1 MEETVFRHLSS
12 ETSDGVLVLTLTDTQ
27 VRGDELADELRD
39 ELLAAL
45 AAADGSGVV
54 LDFRN
59 VTFLSSVAFR
69 PLLRLHNEVKKKGG
83 RVAVCHLSPAVAEVM
98 HLTQVV
104 SSRGSYHAPLEEQ
117 PDRAAAVASL
127 RQ

>member
-1 MEETVFRHLSS
+1 MEELSYRHLTS
-12 ETSDGVLVLTLTDTQ
+12 ETNDGVLVLTLTDAQ

-39 ELLAAL
+39 EMLGAVAAS
-45 AAADGSGVV
+45 AASQVV

-69 PLLRLHNEVKKKGG
+69 PLLRLHHEVKARGG
-83 RVAVCHLSPAVAEVM
+83 RVAVCNLSPDVAEVL

-104 SSRGSYHAPLEEQ
+104 NSRGAAHAPLEEQ
-117 PDRAAAVASL
+117 PDRSAAVASL
-127 RQ
+127 RR